1 VLERTKE
8 GDDHYGWVFPKTENE
23 VPGAQP
29 DPLYGA
35 RSIRELYEIA
45 NPNYTGRYTV
55 PVNPTK
61 HSPFLYPFLLIRIV
75 MPQFDFWF
83 CGPTS

>member
-1 VLERTKE
+1 MLERTKE

-35 RSIRELYEIA
+35 RSIRELYEMA

-61 HSPFLYPFLLIRIV
+61 HSPFSLTIFTNQNWYASV
-75 MPQFDFWF
+75 
-83 CGPTS
+83 